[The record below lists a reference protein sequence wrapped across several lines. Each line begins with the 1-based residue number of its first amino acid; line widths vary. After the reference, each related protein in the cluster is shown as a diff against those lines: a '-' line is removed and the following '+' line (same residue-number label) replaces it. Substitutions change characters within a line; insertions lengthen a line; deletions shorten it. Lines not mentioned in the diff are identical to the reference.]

1 MDKIDDLLYDWYEW
15 SQGYNPGTDYSAFD
29 STCAQFR
36 TSRQWMEYE
45 DLDAE
50 VEWSRKKYIGKIVEP
65 MVQKLDLR
73 GRMAVNTAMSNFA
86 AGASVWVNAR
96 FADTQEEDYERAK
109 AFLCPMLVT
118 VGLVEKSA
126 CVYAKD
132 LTEKEPA

>member
-1 MDKIDDLLYDWYEW
+1 MDKIDDLLYDWYIW

-50 VEWSRKKYIGKIVEP
+50 VEWNRKKYIGKIVEP
-65 MVQKLDLR
+65 MVQMLDLR

-109 AFLCPMLVT
+109 AFLCPKLVS
-118 VGLVEKSA
+118 VGLVERDTCK
-126 CVYAKD
+126 
-132 LTEKEPA
+132 LEKVVL

>member
-1 MDKIDDLLYDWYEW
+1 MDKIDDLLYDWYEY

-50 VEWSRKKYIGKIVEP
+50 VEWNRKKYIGKIVEP

-96 FADTQEEDYERAK
+96 FADTQVEDYERAK
-109 AFLCPMLVT
+109 AFLCPKLVS
-118 VGLVEKSA
+118 VGLLERDTCKLEK
-126 CVYAKD
+126 VV
-132 LTEKEPA
+132 L

>member
-1 MDKIDDLLYDWYEW
+1 MDKVDDLLYDWYIW

-50 VEWSRKKYIGKIVEP
+50 VEWNRKKYIGKIVEP
-65 MVQKLDLR
+65 MVQMLDLR

-109 AFLCPMLVT
+109 AFLCPKLVS
-118 VGLVEKSA
+118 VGLVERNE
-126 CVYAKD
+126 C
-132 LTEKEPA
+132 KEVA